1 MFISTLLVKS
11 STAVDTVDV
20 WRFSLGTGNNCDV
33 CVLYL
38 PEITTPM
45 GDSFLKDCREF
56 TVSKEY

>member
-11 STAVDTVDV
+11 STAVGTVDV
-20 WRFSLGTGNNCDV
+20 WRRFSLGTGNTDV

-38 PEITTPM
+38 PEITTQM

-56 TVSKEY
+56 TVSRKY